1 MPVSPEK
8 TRPLLLRLVYLFF
21 RTALRLISSIRVIGL
36 DRIPRTGPV
45 IIAAN
50 HISNVDP
57 PALLSSIGLVRLP
70 YIMTKKEL
78 FRWPFGWFFLRWG
91 GIPVD
96 RKREGGDLGALRG
109 AVSALKDGGCLA
121 IFPEGT
127 RAKGRDLKPKLG
139 VALMAHKSGAPVL
152 PVRLF
157 NTDKFLKLGKI
168 TVKYGSLR
176 YFEPPAD
183 GDMKAAYAKFSED
196 VMTDIFSITE
206 EQQPHGN

>member
-1 MPVSPEK
+1 MPISPEK
-8 TRPLLLRLVYLFF
+8 TRPVLLRLVYIFF
-21 RTALRLISSIRVIGL
+21 RTTLRLVSSLRVVGL
-36 DRIPRTGPV
+36 DRIPKSGPV
-45 IIAAN
+45 IIASN
-50 HISNVDP
+50 HLSNVDP
-57 PALLSSIGLVRLP
+57 PALLSNIGLVRLP

-109 AVSALKDGGCLA
+109 AITALKDGGCLA

-127 RAKGRDLKPKLG
+127 RSKGPDLKGKPKLG

-168 TVKYGSLR
+168 TIKYGSPR

-183 GDMKAAYAKFSED
+183 GDLKAAYAKFSETL
-196 VMTDIFSITE
+196 MADIFSITE
-206 EQQPHGN
+206 E

>member
-1 MPVSPEK
+1 M
-8 TRPLLLRLVYLFF
+8 LLRLVYLFF

-36 DRIPRTGPV
+36 DRIPRTGSV